1 MSLMAQEELD
11 SNELTTAVCKPST
24 SFSSDFLNISREI
37 EETLKQHCGPI
48 SICNTEDSLS
58 ISCNK
63 EPSPVGNSLSDGIQ
77 EGSMRMP
84 KECMVCGYA
93 TKHRHYGVSSCNAC
107 KAFFRRSLLLA
118 MQYKCK
124 FKGMCGQKSGIQR
137 CRACRFDKCVLVG
150 MNPRTMN
157 LPDSA
162 NVREISDQV
171 ENRQHYLHQKLTKE
185 YPAII
190 KQTVPVFEESIE
202 GKLIKSLVYV
212 ELKVNRIRES
222 SYRPHESTLFLN
234 IRELVEYNKANILA
248 QSDRYPKEQS
258 WPLIRHSD
266 VLELM
271 QREAKAGH
279 PHFLMFDIFLSIE
292 TAKTFPV
299 FSQLDFKDQELL
311 IKEVAFANTK
321 LTEAF
326 YSYQM
331 KSDTVMMP
339 NGVMPMKLAYPG
351 LDDTAAQRHR
361 EFHAY
366 TSSVVHPHHC
376 GRIHQCPPYM
386 HALMYS

>member
-1 MSLMAQEELD
+1 MSPMAERELNND
-11 SNELTTAVCKPST
+11 ELTSAICMPST
-24 SFSSDFLNISREI
+24 SFYSDYLNISREI
-37 EETLKQHCGPI
+37 EGTQQQYCGTI
-48 SICNTEDSLS
+48 SICNTENSLS

-63 EPSPVGNSLSDGIQ
+63 ELSPVGNSLSERIQ
-77 EGSMRMP
+77 DGSMRMP

-93 TKHRHYGVSSCNAC
+93 TKHRHYGVPSCNAC
-107 KAFFRRSLLLA
+107 KTFFRRSILLYK
-118 MQYKCK
+118 QYKCK
-124 FKGMCGQKSGIQR
+124 FKGMCAQTKGVQL
-137 CRACRFDKCVLVG
+137 CRACRFDRCVLAG
-150 MNPRTMN
+150 MNPRTMH

-162 NVREISDQV
+162 NVREISEQV
-171 ENRQHYLHQKLTKE
+171 ENRQHYLHQKFTEE
-185 YPAII
+185 YPVVIRQKA
-190 KQTVPVFEESIE
+190 PVFEESIE
-202 GKLIKSLVYV
+202 DKLIKSLIYV

-222 SYRPHESTLFLN
+222 SHRPHESTLFLN
-234 IRELVEYNKANILA
+234 IREIIEHNKNNILA
-248 QSDRYPKEQS
+248 QADHYTKEQS
-258 WPLIRHSD
+258 WPLMRQSD

-271 QREAKAGH
+271 QSEAKAGD

-366 TSSVVHPHHC
+366 TSSVVRPHHC
-376 GRIHQCPPYM
+376 GRTHQCPPYM